1 MNDLNLIRIQSHN
14 NISLFVIVKI
24 IRSNK
29 INPLKNQNLNYN
41 KTQFCIIPVSLVRF
55 ILYIDSIYSEKSKF
69 TVKTI
74 KHKN

>member
-24 IRSNK
+24 IRPNK
-29 INPLKNQNLNYN
+29 IHPHKNQNLNYN

-55 ILYIDSIYSEKSKF
+55 ILSIDSIDSEKSKF
-69 TVKTI
+69 TVNTI
-74 KHKN
+74 KH